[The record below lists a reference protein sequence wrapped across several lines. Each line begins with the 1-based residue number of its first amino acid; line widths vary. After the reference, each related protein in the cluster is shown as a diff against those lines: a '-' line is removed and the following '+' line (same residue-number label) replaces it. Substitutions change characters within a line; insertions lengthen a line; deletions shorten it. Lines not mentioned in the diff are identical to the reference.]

1 MPSPRSRLVS
11 IRFSHGASLSAWPY
25 SEAACLGLESVAGI
39 TVASSGSEGS
49 ARVIGLW
56 VLAPVSV

>member
-25 SEAACLGLESVAGI
+25 SEAAVLGLGERRRDH
-39 TVASSGSEGS
+39 
-49 ARVIGLW
+49 ARISDERLQEMGRY
-56 VLAPVSV
+56 

>member
-1 MPSPRSRLVS
+1 
-11 IRFSHGASLSAWPY
+11 
-25 SEAACLGLESVAGI
+25 LESVAGI

-49 ARVIGLW
+49 VRVIGLW